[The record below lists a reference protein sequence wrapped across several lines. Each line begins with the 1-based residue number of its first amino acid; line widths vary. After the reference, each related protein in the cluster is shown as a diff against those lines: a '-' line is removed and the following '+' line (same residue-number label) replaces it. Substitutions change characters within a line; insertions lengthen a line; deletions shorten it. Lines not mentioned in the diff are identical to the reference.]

1 MNPLP
6 CTTESAMMIPAETNS
21 SDETQAS
28 RLRLEGNRPY
38 PALSYEIFLL
48 MHAQDR
54 ARRSEEALF
63 QRLSTIFDWQLSRR
77 QKRHYEQK
85 LKTGFTFV
93 LTDPARLI
101 LWTSNSFLSMTG
113 YSNSEVVGKT
123 PKLLHGPETSPVIM
137 QQIRDSLHRQ
147 KPVKAELVNYRKNG
161 DKYVCQVEI
170 NPLYNG
176 QGELTHFLAVEQE
189 IA

>member
-1 MNPLP
+1 MILTDTNP
-6 CTTESAMMIPAETNS
+6 TAELLS
-21 SDETQAS
+21 Q
-28 RLRLEGNRPY
+28 RPRPEGNRPY

-77 QKRHYEQK
+77 QQQQYAQK

-93 LTDPARLI
+93 LTDPAKSI
-101 LWTSNSFLSMTG
+101 IWTSNSFLSMTG

-123 PKLLHGPETSPVIM
+123 PKLLHGPATDPAMIR
-137 QQIRDSLHRQ
+137 QIRDSLLRR
-147 KPVKAELVNYRKNG
+147 KSVKAELLNYRKNG
-161 DKYVCQVEI
+161 DTYVCLVDI

-176 QGELTHFLAVEQE
+176 QGELTHFLAVEKE
-189 IA
+189 VV